1 MGYQLWIY
9 LHLKKK
15 QKANNVFYIARW
27 FHPKELSGYFH
38 ARILSPIISIQGRKG
53 DENYAIYTT
62 IGRAGGQADGF
73 AYVLEKL

>member
-1 MGYQLWIY
+1 MVSTQGITWLFSCPDIIP
-9 LHLKKK
+9 
-15 QKANNVFYIARW
+15 NNINGWHNMAIPR
-27 FHPKELSGYFH
+27 G
-38 ARILSPIISIQGRKG
+38 KG

>member
-27 FHPKELSGYFH
+27 FQPKESPGYFH
-38 ARILSPIISIQGRKG
+38 AWVLSRIISIQGREG

-62 IGRAGGQADGF
+62 IGRTGGQADGF

>member
-1 MGYQLWIY
+1 MVP
-9 LHLKKK
+9 LKESPGC
-15 QKANNVFYIARW
+15 
-27 FHPKELSGYFH
+27 FHV
-38 ARILSPIISIQGRKG
+38 RILSSIISIQGRKG

>member
-27 FHPKELSGYFH
+27 FQPKESPGYFH
-38 ARILSPIISIQGRKG
+38 AWVLSRIISIQGRKG

-62 IGRAGGQADGF
+62 IGRAEGQADGL
-73 AYVLEKL
+73 AHIPGKL

>member
-1 MGYQLWIY
+1 MVSTQGITWL
-9 LHLKKK
+9 
-15 QKANNVFYIARW
+15 F
-27 FHPKELSGYFH
+27 S
-38 ARILSPIISIQGRKG
+38 SPDIITIISIQGRKG

>member
-27 FHPKELSGYFH
+27 FQPKELPGYFH

-62 IGRAGGQADGF
+62 ISCARRQANGL
-73 AYVLEKL
+73 AHIPEKL

>member
-1 MGYQLWIY
+1 MIFNNFIY
-9 LHLKKK
+9 LHS
-15 QKANNVFYIARW
+15 QMV
-27 FHPKELSGYFH
+27 PKRESPGYFH

-73 AYVLEKL
+73 AHVLEKL